1 MDDNLST
8 PTESP
13 LQRLTKLK
21 PPAIVCDN
29 DIHQITEGT
38 QMDDSVQLYEHLS
51 SRSEK
56 DARFEQHK
64 ARSVQMSMLYQTD
77 TEDGYQGFLS
87 GDRAVMFERYGYK
100 LNHCGEWLKFMLGR
114 DGLKLADA
122 RFCKVPLCPTC
133 SWRRALKWRAKALEI
148 LPLIQESHPTARWL
162 FVTLTI
168 KNCDLQHLRESIRH
182 LNASF
187 NRLSKQSRFPFI
199 GLVKSVEVTRAWDCF
214 DAFSGDFLGRHGT
227 KWVDEQ
233 KFKHGKVLRLE
244 QTTEVH
250 PHLHIVGIVPSGYFD
265 GKNYINQKEWTENW
279 KNALRVEYTPIVN
292 VKAVK
297 CRKNLKLE
305 DLSDEDLNKKNLI
318 NAICE
323 TIKYT
328 VKEADLIGGLVPFDL
343 IDNSRWLKR
352 MTEQIYK
359 TRKVEYRGVFKEYAK
374 QLEITDDDDLI
385 NINEEEKVS
394 QEESIEITYGW
405 SSVLEKYICTY
416 YT

>member
-1 MDDNLST
+1 MNDNASD
-8 PTESP
+8 PTTSA
-13 LQRLTKLK
+13 LQRLTKLM
-21 PPAIVCDN
+21 PPDKVCDN
-29 DIHQITEGT
+29 DISQITEGT
-38 QMDDSVQLYEHLS
+38 EMDDSVQIFEHLS

-56 DARFEQHK
+56 DATFDKHK
-64 ARSVQMSMLYQTD
+64 AQSHRMSDLYQTD
-77 TEDGYQGFLS
+77 TGDGYQGFLS
-87 GDRAVMFERYGYK
+87 GNRTVMFDKYSYK
-100 LNHCGEWLKFMLGR
+100 IAHCGEWLKFMLGT
-114 DGLKLADA
+114 DGLKLSDA

-133 SWRRALKWRAKALEI
+133 TWRRSLKWRAKALEI

-162 FVTLTI
+162 FLTLTI
-168 KNCDLQHLRESIRH
+168 KNCDLQYLRETIKH

-187 NRLSKQSRFPFI
+187 NRLSKQARFPFL

-214 DAFSGDFLGRHGT
+214 DAFSGEFLGRHGT

-233 KFKHGKVLRLE
+233 KHKEGKVLRLE

-250 PHLHIVGIVPSGYFD
+250 PHLHVVGIVNSGYFK
-265 GKNYINQKEWTENW
+265 GENYINQKEWSENW

-297 CRKNLKLE
+297 CRKKLKIE
-305 DLSDEDLNKKNLI
+305 DLSTEDLDKKNLI

-328 VKEADLIGGLVPFDL
+328 VKEADLIGELVSSDV
-343 IDNSRWLKR
+343 IDNSRWLKQ

-385 NINEEEKVS
+385 NINEEEKVK
-394 QEESIEITYGW
+394 QEEAIEITHSW